1 MRSGYQRDGICR
13 GCRTAMKERR
23 WRRIQAMW
31 REGRQIAE
39 IAASVGFSENHL
51 CTEMARI
58 RGAGWDLPHRYN
70 LQGGS
75 RTQASSSSSSSSSPL
90 S

>member
-1 MRSGYQRDGICR
+1 MRSGYQRDGVCR

-31 REGRQIAE
+31 HEGLQIAE
-39 IAASVGFSENHL
+39 IAARVGFSENHL

-58 RGAGWDLPHRYN
+58 RDAGWDLPHRYN
-70 LQGGS
+70 LRSS
-75 RTQASSSSSSSSSPL
+75 RARRAA
-90 S
+90 